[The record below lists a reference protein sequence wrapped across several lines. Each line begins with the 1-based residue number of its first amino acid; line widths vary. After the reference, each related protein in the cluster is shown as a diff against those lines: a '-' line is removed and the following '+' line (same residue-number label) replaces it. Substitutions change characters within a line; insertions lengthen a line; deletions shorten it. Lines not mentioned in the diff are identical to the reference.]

1 MFKANYEKKD
11 LGIFG
16 LFQSLKINKN
26 LFFSLHILEEQAD
39 ITISK
44 KACLDLEH
52 CTTKIDLTLSLLTY
66 LRNLSIFFCQALRL
80 VK

>member
-1 MFKANYEKKD
+1 MKKKTWAFLVD
-11 LGIFG
+11 FSPSKLTKIF
-16 LFQSLKINKN
+16 
-26 LFFSLHILEEQAD
+26 FFFPTHFGRAQAD

>member
-1 MFKANYEKKD
+1 MKKKIWAF
-11 LGIFG
+11 LVYFSPSKLTKIF
-16 LFQSLKINKN
+16 
-26 LFFSLHILEEQAD
+26 FFSLHILEEQAD